1 MLTDSR
7 QNGGRGLIE
16 LESAYKS
23 AMHGLYDYI
32 KRKSDKYTQMVMN
45 HEREKAL
52 YSLVKIGEEIEEQ
65 YLMPREGQ
73 ATVPQKERLKKAMV
87 DERIAKVKNKP
98 LHGQFL
104 NQIDEPN
111 VDKDM
116 TFCWL
121 NGAGLKAETESLV
134 MAAQDQ
140 ALHAI
145 ISVKSA

>member
-1 MLTDSR
+1 
-7 QNGGRGLIE
+7 
-16 LESAYKS
+16 
-23 AMHGLYDYI
+23 
-32 KRKSDKYTQMVMN
+32 
-45 HEREKAL
+45 
-52 YSLVKIGEEIEEQ
+52 
-65 YLMPREGQ
+65 
-73 ATVPQKERLKKAMV
+73 MV

-98 LHGQFL
+98 LHSQFL

-140 ALHAI
+140 ALNTRYHQRKI
-145 ISVKSA
+145 LKKNVDSKCRMCHQQEEHISHIVSGCSVLAASEYTHRHNKIAGYLHWAMLKQLRY